1 MIVKMNILLKANYR
15 LHVISIKIL
24 MSFMKMENS
33 TQHSIKKHKRPQIS
47 KIILSKISNVGGISI
62 PQLKLYY
69 TAIAKKRMIL
79 V

>member
-1 MIVKMNILLKANYR
+1 
-15 LHVISIKIL
+15 
-24 MSFMKMENS
+24 MKMENS